1 MKAKYYIADVFA
13 EEKNGGNQLAVV
25 FPKHE
30 LSDEEMQAIALE
42 FHFSETTFVTG
53 MKDDAYAV
61 RIFTPA
67 VEVPFAGHPTLGTAA
82 VIAREYGLDSQTPI
96 KLSLKA
102 GVIPVT
108 MSAGDGVLWMKQNQ
122 PEFGARYD
130 IKTIAEKF
138 GMYMNDFHPAY
149 PPAVVSTGIPFLM
162 IPLGGADALRHSQA
176 VFSTGSGRVTKD
188 MENPFYC
195 FLPPEHPYGGTAAA
209 RLFAPQFGIAEDP
222 ATGSAA
228 GCMGAYLTHYG
239 PDKTID
245 IKILQ
250 GAEVNRPSVLYVKT
264 TKTGEKFEV
273 LVGGKVVFFS
283 EGHVLS

>member
-1 MKAKYYIADVFA
+1 MKAKYYIVDVFA
-13 EEKNGGNQLAVV
+13 EEKGGGNQLAVV

-53 MKDDAYAV
+53 MTGDAYTA

-82 VIAREYGLDSQTPI
+82 VIAREYGLDKQKPV
-96 KLSLKA
+96 KLSLKI
-102 GVIPVT
+102 GIIPVT
-108 MSAGDGVLWMKQNQ
+108 MPADDGVLWMKQNQ

-138 GMYMNDFHPAY
+138 GMYMNDFHHDY

-162 IPLGGADALRHSQA
+162 IPLGGADALKNSQA
-176 VFSTGSGRVTKD
+176 VFSKGSGIMPED
-188 MENPFYC
+188 MKHSFYC
-195 FLPPEHPYGGTAAA
+195 FLPPERPHGGTATA
-209 RLFAPQFGIAEDP
+209 RLFAPRFGVSEDP

-228 GCMGAYLTHYG
+228 GCLGAYLTQYG

-245 IKILQ
+245 IRINQ

-264 TKTGEKFEV
+264 TKTGDKFEI